1 MAQQRGNGA
10 GPREGRACGGRGE
23 VRTRYWFLRGA
34 VWSRGL
40 AEVILAGPFQLG
52 MFCDSVAVLGLA
64 LANKKQAEEKRV
76 PLHFTPASS
85 AGLTGITPFSSSGWA
100 PGARHAHHRAL
111 AITATD
117 HGAGGGIQ
125 STTDSLS
132 HTSGQS
138 PVAVHHHYRIVSYKV
153 TQNGVAGDGEG
164 LVSVPATRDNR
175 YNRYHRPEAAA
186 RARAPSYYNS
196 QNAPR
201 GAAAAARTTRPGIPR
216 GSRSRE
222 ARERDAQ
229 FSRER
234 RVRKLHVG
242 GCGLPGL
249 GHLSRGAP
257 AG

>member
-1 MAQQRGNGA
+1 MLTTE
-10 GPREGRACGGRGE
+10 P
-23 VRTRYWFLRGA
+23 L
-34 VWSRGL
+34 
-40 AEVILAGPFQLG
+40 P
-52 MFCDSVAVLGLA
+52 A
-64 LANKKQAEEKRV
+64 L
-76 PLHFTPASS
+76 TS
-85 AGLTGITPFSSSGWA
+85 A
-100 PGARHAHHRAL
+100 

-186 RARAPSYYNS
+186 RAHAPSYYNS

-201 GAAAAARTTRPGIPR
+201 GVAAAARTTRPGIPR

-234 RVRKLHVG
+234 HVRKLHVG